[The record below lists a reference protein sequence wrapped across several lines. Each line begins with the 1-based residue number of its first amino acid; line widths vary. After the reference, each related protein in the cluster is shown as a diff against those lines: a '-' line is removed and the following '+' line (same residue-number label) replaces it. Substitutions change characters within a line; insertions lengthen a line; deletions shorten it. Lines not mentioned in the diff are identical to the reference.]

1 MEAYQRLVEAVSE
14 LDEELTMKVIETI
27 IAMGAE
33 HVPAAICACQEG
45 LEIVGRKFYEEE
57 YFVGDLIYAGEM
69 MNEALCVLK
78 DAMGE
83 AETVRTGRVI
93 FCTVEGDLHDI
104 GKNIVKS
111 MLEVAGFEIVDLG
124 VDVPAAA
131 ILQKARETGIKIIL
145 LSGVLTLSLE
155 SMEKTVK
162 LFQEA
167 GYREQVKILIG
178 GNPVSEENCQAM
190 GADAWAVNPQD
201 TVNYC
206 KQWSKEA

>member
-1 MEAYQRLVEAVSE
+1 MKLYQELVEAVSD
-14 LDEELTMKVIETI
+14 LDESQVMELIDQTI
-27 IAMGAE
+27 AE
-33 HVPAAICACQEG
+33 GTENIPEAIRACQEG
-45 LEIVGRKFYEEE
+45 LENVGERFSQEE

-69 MNEALCVLK
+69 MNGALRVLK
-78 DAMGE
+78 DAMGQDTARE
-83 AETVRTGRVI
+83 LGKVI

-111 MLEVAGFEIVDLG
+111 MLEVAGFEVTDLG
-124 VDVPAAA
+124 VDVPAET
-131 ILQKARETGIKIIL
+131 ILNKVKETGIKIVL

-162 LFQEA
+162 VFESE
-167 GYREQVKILIG
+167 GIRNQVRILIG
-178 GNPVSEENCQAM
+178 GNPVSEERCQSM

-206 KQWSKEA
+206 KQWVKEM